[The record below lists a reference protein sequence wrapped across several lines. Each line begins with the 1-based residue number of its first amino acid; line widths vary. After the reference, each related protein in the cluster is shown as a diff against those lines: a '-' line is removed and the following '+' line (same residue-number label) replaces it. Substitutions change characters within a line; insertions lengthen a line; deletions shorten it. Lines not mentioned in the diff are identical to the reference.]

1 MLSSLLAVFC
11 VLLTKWCTHKS
22 INLYLHLNGFG
33 ICTLMFVFPC
43 MDKLRVIVKMYA
55 NHRWYICINLFCP
68 YFCSLWEFI
77 SEIIFFSL
85 IFFCLFHFH
94 IFTNILLTNVSKA
107 EITRSTNKIKRKHLH
122 GNTDVRLLTCILVRG
137 RLKFTTRC
145 NVGIQYMKL

>member
-85 IFFCLFHFH
+85 IFFFLPFSFSH
-94 IFTNILLTNVSKA
+94 IYQHFTNKRIKSGDNKKYKQNKKKTLTREYRRTVAHLYFS
-107 EITRSTNKIKRKHLH
+107 ERKVEVYH
-122 GNTDVRLLTCILVRG
+122 
-137 RLKFTTRC
+137 K
-145 NVGIQYMKL
+145 M